1 MKKYI
6 VYFFAIAP
14 FIFFIFGYIFSHFLI
29 KSTVYQTPNLIGLK
43 LSQALSIAAENHA
56 TIKLLHQQEC
66 PGIEPETIISQ
77 KPSAGRLIRPN
88 QAILITIATET
99 PAPVS
104 PDLKL
109 QKLSSCKKSCTELGI
124 KLKHYPIIY
133 PLPQETCIGQIP
145 QAQEAVPDKKIIIYT
160 AQEKTNM
167 YIMTNFI
174 NKNLNEVIRSLKNQ
188 EIAYTVFSNYEKIE
202 APYADDLIITNQKP
216 KQGSLIQITKSL
228 NIQLEVA

>member
-1 MKKYI
+1 MKKQI
-6 VYFFAIAP
+6 PYFFAIAP
-14 FIFFIFGYIFSHFLI
+14 FIFFVLGYIFSHFLM

-43 LSQALSIAAENHA
+43 LSQALTIAAQNHA

-66 PGIEPETIISQ
+66 PGVESETIISQ

-99 PAPVS
+99 TAPVA

-109 QKLSSCKKSCTELGI
+109 QKLATCEKNCKEIGI
-124 KLKHYPIIY
+124 KLKHYPIVY

-145 QAQEAVPDKKIIIYT
+145 QAQEAVTDKKITIYT
-160 AQEKTNM
+160 AQEKANIYVM
-167 YIMTNFI
+167 PNFI
-174 NKNLNEVIRSLKNQ
+174 NNNLNDVIKLLTNQ
-188 EIAYTVFSNYEKIE
+188 EIGYTVFSNYEKIE
-202 APYADDLIITNQKP
+202 APYAKDLIITNQKP

-228 NIQLEVA
+228 NIQFEVA